1 MSVATSVSKWPKELH
16 YGQLVWF
23 GYKFNPLENVKECYI
38 ICEINTHSKYF
49 AHVLHVFPLVEV
61 YFWEFSILID
71 LDLLKR
77 SHSGIF

>member
-1 MSVATSVSKWPKELH
+1 MGFFRSAH
-16 YGQLVWF
+16 YGQLAWF

-49 AHVLHVFPLVEV
+49 AHVLHMFPLVEV
-61 YFWEFSILID
+61 YFQEFSILID

-77 SHSGIF
+77 SHSGIS

>member
-1 MSVATSVSKWPKELH
+1 M
-16 YGQLVWF
+16 
-23 GYKFNPLENVKECYI
+23 KECYI

-61 YFWEFSILID
+61 YFREFEILID

-77 SHSGIF
+77 SHSGIS